1 MDILQNFVGHP
12 ALLRCMEDIIKDNVK
27 YCKSMQL
34 ADPGSIVQTGVS
46 AGAQSKPMIGWVKN
60 IKSKKLADESVDHLN
75 ERTAHAFSLLWMFI
89 HRRLLNE
96 LPDDI
101 VTWLAETGIYWM
113 NKKIVEGF
121 EKNSVKGE
129 LELEIGEESF
139 SFEWAELT
147 PPSGA
152 MAANYSR
159 HLPPVNQPHKFAT
172 AWTISRT
179 LREDQGGHFYNCK
192 YSIRAKGGNDTI
204 VAWDPS
210 HFHGTSLQDYLPKT
224 DAISQYNQV
233 GLAIVTPNWIPGL
246 WKKYA
251 KEQAALDKMLDSI
264 VSDDEEEGD
273 KRSDSDGGL

>member
-1 MDILQNFVGHP
+1 
-12 ALLRCMEDIIKDNVK
+12 
-27 YCKSMQL
+27 
-34 ADPGSIVQTGVS
+34 
-46 AGAQSKPMIGWVKN
+46 
-60 IKSKKLADESVDHLN
+60 
-75 ERTAHAFSLLWMFI
+75 
-89 HRRLLNE
+89 
-96 LPDDI
+96 
-101 VTWLAETGIYWM
+101 
-113 NKKIVEGF
+113 
-121 EKNSVKGE
+121 
-129 LELEIGEESF
+129 
-139 SFEWAELT
+139 
-147 PPSGA
+147 

-210 HFHGTSLQDYLPKT
+210 HFHGTSLQDYPPKT

-233 GLAIVTPNWIPGL
+233 GLAIITPNQIPGL

-251 KEQAALDKMLDSI
+251 KEQAALDEMLESI